1 MRSPWRS
8 GDPQKGPPPDRLR
21 IEEVGGA
28 DWEAARCV
36 GPVRRVWTFGPGGLR
51 AQSGQEEAA
60 AECGDGRGVFW
71 RVGLVRF
78 HVAADRGRL
87 VLEYAVGPLYGRGV
101 VLRVT

>member
-36 GPVRRVWTFGPGGLR
+36 GPVRRVWTFGPEGLQAR
-51 AQSGQEEAA
+51 PEGEGAV
-60 AECGDGRGVFW
+60 AECGECRGMFW
-71 RVGLVRF
+71 PEGLVRF
-78 HVAADRGRL
+78 HIADDRMRA
-87 VLEYAVGPLYGRGV
+87 VLEYVVGPLDGRGV
-101 VLRVT
+101 VSG